1 MKYTIKINNEI
12 IKEDIKRKDI
22 LITIQRFEENNDTRF
37 LLSEN
42 VISNIISRPHLVNKH
57 IRDKITIS
65 KKKNK
70 C

>member
-42 VISNIISRPHLVNKH
+42 VISNIISRPN
-57 IRDKITIS
+57 
-65 KKKNK
+65 
-70 C
+70 